1 MTCKRCVVQHRA
13 HPEAN
18 HCNIVD
24 PRIVSVCGMCHGQVT
39 TGGHD
44 YIMFMTW
51 LDEHILWLY
60 HMCVVRQSEVKA
72 SLTVP
77 DSHSRQILLRTVS
90 LSIAVG
96 TQITLNIIAGHD
108 ECAADRQPHKPRA
121 TGRSDLVISS
131 ENSVARFTFGQSPLT
146 RSHHLLNLW
155 AQSRHSV
162 DPPARVPFQIWQII
176 KYCGP
181 LESVA
186 RRWINCHHGR
196 TA

>member
-1 MTCKRCVVQHRA
+1 MCDIREKVYTPSLCRTLHWHVKRTLYNCLIIVGNDDMQKVCCATQSA
-13 HPEAN
+13 CILIPEAN

-39 TGGHD
+39 TGGYN

-60 HMCVVRQSEVKA
+60 FMCVVRQSEVKA

-96 TQITLNIIAGHD
+96 TQITLNIIADHD
-108 ECAADRQPHKPRA
+108 ERAADRQSHKLWA

-131 ENSVARFTFGQSPLT
+131 ENSVTRFTFDQSPLT
-146 RSHHLLNLW
+146 RT
-155 AQSRHSV
+155 
-162 DPPARVPFQIWQII
+162 IT
-176 KYCGP
+176 C
-181 LESVA
+181 
-186 RRWINCHHGR
+186 
-196 TA
+196 